1 MPSGPLVG
9 IRVLEFTQII
19 AGPFGCQ
26 NLADMGADVIKVEPA
41 EGEPWRQF
49 SQFIP
54 GESKWFQTLNRG
66 KRSLVLALQEPEAR
80 EIVYRLVPQVDVVV
94 INYRPDVAGRLG
106 IDYDTL
112 KALRPDLIYVD
123 NTAFGRR
130 GPWAARPGYDIVAQG
145 VSGLM
150 VGEGKFNQATG
161 APEAISSSAMAD
173 YGTGLVI
180 AWAVCAA
187 LFHRERT
194 GEGQLVETSLLQ
206 TALAFQN
213 SLVFDL
219 PAADAA
225 NHARMDRVHQLQ
237 AAGASYPELLAA
249 HSPLASLR
257 EVNIYYRPYQTSD
270 GAVVIGALS
279 PSLWA
284 KVRAAL
290 DTDFLGIADPAFNPL
305 DPRVA
310 GGRQAQSRRD
320 RGEGPKWDHG
330 RVAGALRGSRR
341 ALRAGQLPRRHG
353 RQRAG
358 PGKRNGRRFRARHQ
372 RPPAAG
378 GPADADVGVAA
389 RGTGLVA
396 TARPGHR
403 RGTRGCRLFS
413 GTDRRVAVARD
424 YRLGMRPCAR
434 GIGALPR

>member
-1 MPSGPLVG
+1 MASGPLVG

-26 NLADMGADVIKVEPA
+26 NLADMGADVVKVEPA

-80 EIVYRLVPQVDVVV
+80 EIVYRLIPQFDVVV

-106 IDYDTL
+106 IDYETL
-112 KALRPDLIYVD
+112 KALRPNLIYVD

-130 GPWAARPGYDIVAQG
+130 GPWAGRPGYDIVAQA

-150 VGEGKFNQATG
+150 VGEGKYNQATG
-161 APEAISSSAMAD
+161 APETITSTALAD

-206 TALAFQN
+206 TALGFQN

-219 PAADAA
+219 PVADALT
-225 NHARMDRVHQLQ
+225 HARMERVHELQ

-249 HSPLASLR
+249 YSPLAGLR
-257 EVNIYYRPYQTSD
+257 GANIYYRPYQTSD
-270 GAVVIGALS
+270 GALVIGALS

-290 DTDFLGIADPAFNPL
+290 ETDFLGIADPAFNPM
-305 DPRVA
+305 DPEWMANARQRVA
-310 GGRQAQSRRD
+310 ETEERVRARTTEEWLARFEAHGVPCGPLNFPEDMIDNEQVLANEMVVELEHDLAGPQRQVGPLMRMSRSPLAAQGSSPPLGRDTDAVMEEGGYSA
-320 RGEGPKWDHG
+320 GEI
-330 RVAGALRGSRR
+330 AE
-341 ALRAGQLPRRHG
+341 LRA
-353 RQRAG
+353 RAI
-358 PGKRNGRRFRARHQ
+358 
-372 RPPAAG
+372 
-378 GPADADVGVAA
+378 
-389 RGTGLVA
+389 
-396 TARPGHR
+396 
-403 RGTRGCRLFS
+403 
-413 GTDRRVAVARD
+413 
-424 YRLGMRPCAR
+424 
-434 GIGALPR
+434 IG

>member
-1 MPSGPLVG
+1 MASGPLVG

-26 NLADMGADVIKVEPA
+26 NLADMGAEVVKVEPP

-66 KRSLVLALQEPEAR
+66 KQSLVLALQEPEAR
-80 EIVYRLVPQVDVVV
+80 QIVQRLVPGFDVVV

-106 IDYDTL
+106 IDYETL

-130 GPWAARPGYDIVAQG
+130 GPWASRPGYDIVAQA

-150 VGEGKFNQATG
+150 AGEGKYNRETG
-161 APEAISSSAMAD
+161 APEVISSTALAD

-206 TALAFQN
+206 TALGFQN

-225 NHARMDRVHQLQ
+225 TQARMERVHQLRS
-237 AAGASYPELLAA
+237 AGATYPELLAA
-249 HSPLASLR
+249 YNPLASLR
-257 EVNIYYRPYQTSD
+257 AANIYYRPYQTKD
-270 GAVVIGALS
+270 GALVIGALS

-290 DTDFLGIADPAFNPL
+290 ETDFLGIADPAFNPM
-305 DPRVA
+305 DSEWMAEARRKVA
-310 GGRQAQSRRD
+310 
-320 RGEGPKWDHG
+320 ETEEK
-330 RVAGALRGSRR
+330 V
-341 ALRAGQLPRRHG
+341 RAGTTDEWLARFEAHG
-353 RQRAG
+353 VPCG
-358 PGKRNGRRFRARHQ
+358 PLNFPEDMVDNEQVQANEMVVSLEHDLSGPQ
-372 RPPAAG
+372 RPG
-378 GPADADVGVAA
+378 GP
-389 RGTGLVA
+389 L
-396 TARPGHR
+396 
-403 RGTRGCRLFS
+403 
-413 GTDRRVAVARD
+413 
-424 YRLGMRPCAR
+424 MRMSA
-434 GIGALPR
+434 